1 MKKRYS
7 NPISC
12 VYKITVKNYIYIG
25 STKIFTKRKNEHLRN
40 LKKQIHPNQILQN
53 IFNKYGECEFV
64 FSIIEE
70 VDIEKLIEVEQKYIN
85 FYQNN
90 RELRLVNILLVA
102 GSSIGYICTEETKE
116 KKRLSMLGKNKGN
129 KRSPEFLQLQSE
141 RQKGRII
148 TKEWREKISNSL
160 KGKISPNK
168 PKRFIKYVGNM
179 YTFKEFSELVK
190 CDLSNLYTTKREYTE
205 KKYGCEIILQDSE
218 EFPNT

>member
-25 STKIFTKRKNEHLRN
+25 SAKIFSKRKYEHLRN
-40 LKKQIHPNQILQN
+40 LKKQIHSNQILQN
-53 IFNKYGECEFV
+53 IFNKYGESELV

-90 RELRLVNILLVA
+90 QELKLVNILLVA
-102 GSSIGYICTEETKE
+102 GSTTGYICTEETKE

-141 RQKGRII
+141 RQIGRII
-148 TKEWREKISNSL
+148 TKEWRENISKAL
-160 KGKISPNK
+160 KGKKSPNK
-168 PKRFIKYVGNM
+168 PKRFIKYMENI
-179 YTFKEFSELVK
+179 YTFNEFSKLVK
-190 CDLSNLYTTKREYTE
+190 CDLSNLYTTKKEYTE
-205 KKYGCEIILQDSE
+205 KKYGCKIILQDSE